1 VEWSQAA
8 DFQAG
13 EARQSPP
20 VRSTAS
26 RLHPARLVSWRCGR
40 KLTSSFTPGERPR
53 SREYQDPLRRSGCRP
68 ESSAGSGRI
77 SIWRGGRVTTAID
90 IPKSSREDHAGEHC
104 WAGAW
109 DSSERTQALT
119 RALNPFLFY
128 SCLPA
133 FLRSRSLSGS
143 SLSLAFR
150 CLLAASCIRSW
161 PEGPAAGPPCLS
173 PMPAPGRC

>member
-1 VEWSQAA
+1 MEWSQAA

-77 SIWRGGRVTTAID
+77 STWRGGRVTTAID

-119 RALNPFLFY
+119 RALNAGSHPRPQCLFCF
-128 SCLPA
+128 SLACRPA
-133 FLRSRSLSGS
+133 SPTCAPSGS

-150 CLLAASCIRSW
+150 CLLAAS
-161 PEGPAAGPPCLS
+161 
-173 PMPAPGRC
+173 